1 MSLSTS
7 VQKYQLLRIVDPDGS
22 VTNDD
27 KFAFLG
33 IAEATSFELTSA
45 QKKQLL
51 RLAVPDGTVTTSDKF
66 AFLGYMEAQNPGGNI
81 IEQFNVDW
89 YIDTTLTGTLLPTS
103 NDGDFVVVLETVHAG
118 LIGRV
123 DNPPVPETPDE
134 EITGG
139 GFAGINQYLSWEQRE
154 KKRKKDARKRYK
166 KPRWVLGPNGWTRA
180 DN

>member
-7 VQKYQLLRIVDPDGS
+7 VQKYQLLRIVDPDGTVDS
-22 VTNDD
+22 DD
-27 KFAFLG
+27 QRALLG
-33 IAEATSFELTSA
+33 ITQGASYELSSA

-66 AFLGYMEAQNPGGNI
+66 AFLGYMEAQNPSTDI
-81 IEQFNVDW
+81 TEFFSVDW
-89 YIDTTLTGTLLPTS
+89 TIDSTLTGRLLPVTNTGAFS
-103 NDGDFVVVLETVHAG
+103 IVLEDVQGG

-123 DNPPVPETPDE
+123 VNPAVREVIE
-134 EITGG
+134 EEVTGG
-139 GFAGINQYLSWEQRE
+139 WAGINQHLSWEQRE
-154 KKRKKDARKRYK
+154 KKRKKDASKRYK